1 MTDDIENAELEE
13 SSEETELPPEGIT
26 EPEPPMEE
34 PEAEELVPEE
44 SAPEEEPGADEA
56 PFSEAEEE
64 AEPEE
69 PAPVEV
75 ISVEELLERLTASAE
90 PEEGE
95 AGEEASEPDEE
106 ADGEN
111 LPEEAEPEELPPPI
125 LEVTGEG
132 GGPVVV
138 RDMEG
143 AAQSLEVLQETA
155 LHPALTTPF
164 ADYTVTEALLL
175 LILLTLFVSACAN
188 LLRGAFTWLRS

>member
-13 SSEETELPPEGIT
+13 SSEETELPPEDIP

-34 PEAEELVPEE
+34 PETEELVPEE
-44 SAPEEEPGADEA
+44 SAPEEDPGADEA
-56 PFSEAEEE
+56 PFSEAES
-64 AEPEE
+64 EE

-125 LEVTGEG
+125 LEVTGQD

-138 RDMEG
+138 QGMED
-143 AAQSLEVLQETA
+143 AALSLEALQDTA
-155 LHPALTTPF
+155 IHPALTTPF
-164 ADYTVTEALLL
+164 EEYTVTEALLL
-175 LILLTLFVSACAN
+175 LILLALFVSACAR
-188 LLRGAFTWLRS
+188 LLRGGFTWLRS